1 MLTATILLIIFFALM
16 LIGVPI
22 AYSMLITSFVTLT
35 FVHPEIPT
43 LIVPQRIFGGVNNF
57 ILLCIPFFILAGE
70 LMSMTQLFDRL
81 IKVSNAIVGHIKGA
95 LSHINIV
102 VSMFFAGI
110 TGAATA
116 DTSAVGSLLIPA
128 MVKQGYTRS
137 YSTAVTVVSSVIG
150 VIIPPSN
157 LMVVAA
163 LATSTSVAALLLG
176 GLIPGIL
183 AGLAMLTW
191 SIIYGVSKGFP
202 AAPKMSWGERI
213 HVFFH
218 GLPALGIPVVLMG
231 GILGGIMTPTEAAAV
246 SIIYALIVGPIMMQR
261 FPPLRQLY
269 ESSLMVLGRV
279 SAVMTCVGTA
289 LVMGWIFA
297 IAEVPDAIA
306 AFITSITTNGTLIT
320 IGMLLTYVI
329 IGTFLDPLPAILIF
343 SPIFQPLA
351 ESLGISTVHFA
362 VVMVFG
368 LAIGLATPPVG
379 SCLFVGAAIS
389 GIGVEK
395 FTKDLIPFILAMI
408 LVLILIA
415 FVPVLVTFVP
425 EVMLRK

>member
-1 MLTATILLIIFFALM
+1 MLTATILLILFFGLM

-22 AYSMLITSFVTLT
+22 AYSMLITCFITLKV
-35 FVHPEIPT
+35 VHPEIPT
-43 LIVPQRIFGGVNNF
+43 LIIPQRIYGGVNNF

-183 AGLAMLTW
+183 AGLAQLTW
-191 SIIYGVSKGFP
+191 SIIYGVTKGFP
-202 AAPKMSWGERI
+202 AEPKMSWGERLR
-213 HVFFH
+213 VFWY

-231 GILGGIMTPTEAAAV
+231 GILGGIMTPTEAADI
-246 SIIYALIVGPIMMQR
+246 SIIYALIVGPIMMRR

-269 ESSLMVLGRV
+269 DSALVVLGRV

-320 IGMLLTYVI
+320 LGMLLTYLV

-343 SPIFQPLA
+343 TPIFQPLA
-351 ESLGISTVHFA
+351 ESLGISPIHFA

-395 FTKDLIPFILAMI
+395 FTKDLIPFIIAM
-408 LVLILIA
+408 LVVLILIA
-415 FVPVLVTFVP
+415 FIPPLVTFVP

>member
-1 MLTATILLIIFFALM
+1 
-16 LIGVPI
+16 
-22 AYSMLITSFVTLT
+22 
-35 FVHPEIPT
+35 
-43 LIVPQRIFGGVNNF
+43 
-57 ILLCIPFFILAGE
+57 
-70 LMSMTQLFDRL
+70 
-81 IKVSNAIVGHIKGA
+81 VSNAIVGHIKGA

-191 SIIYGVSKGFP
+191 SIIYGVYKGFP
-202 AAPKMSWGERI
+202 AAPKMSWGERLQ
-213 HVFFH
+213 VFFH

-246 SIIYALIVGPIMMQR
+246 SIIYALIVGPILMQR

-351 ESLGISTVHFA
+351 ESLGISPVHFA

-395 FTKDLIPFILAMI
+395 FTRDLIPFILAMI

-415 FVPVLVTFVP
+415 FVPALVTFVP
-425 EVMLRK
+425 EVVLRK

>member
-43 LIVPQRIFGGVNNF
+43 LIVPQRIYGGVNNF

-70 LMSMTQLFDRL
+70 LMAMTQLFDRL

-128 MVKQGYTRS
+128 MVKQGYTKS
-137 YSTAVTVVSSVIG
+137 YATAVTVVSSVIG

-183 AGLAMLTW
+183 AGLAQLTW
-191 SIIYGVSKGFP
+191 SIIYGITKGFP
-202 AAPKMSWGERI
+202 AEPKMSWGERLHI
-213 HVFFH
+213 FFH

-246 SIIYALIVGPIMMQR
+246 S
-261 FPPLRQLY
+261 
-269 ESSLMVLGRV
+269 
-279 SAVMTCVGTA
+279 
-289 LVMGWIFA
+289 
-297 IAEVPDAIA
+297 
-306 AFITSITTNGTLIT
+306 
-320 IGMLLTYVI
+320 
-329 IGTFLDPLPAILIF
+329 
-343 SPIFQPLA
+343 
-351 ESLGISTVHFA
+351 
-362 VVMVFG
+362 
-368 LAIGLATPPVG
+368 
-379 SCLFVGAAIS
+379 
-389 GIGVEK
+389 
-395 FTKDLIPFILAMI
+395 
-408 LVLILIA
+408 
-415 FVPVLVTFVP
+415 
-425 EVMLRK
+425 

>member
-1 MLTATILLIIFFALM
+1 
-16 LIGVPI
+16 
-22 AYSMLITSFVTLT
+22 
-35 FVHPEIPT
+35 
-43 LIVPQRIFGGVNNF
+43 
-57 ILLCIPFFILAGE
+57 
-70 LMSMTQLFDRL
+70 
-81 IKVSNAIVGHIKGA
+81 
-95 LSHINIV
+95 
-102 VSMFFAGI
+102 
-110 TGAATA
+110 
-116 DTSAVGSLLIPA
+116 
-128 MVKQGYTRS
+128 
-137 YSTAVTVVSSVIG
+137 
-150 VIIPPSN
+150 
-157 LMVVAA
+157 
-163 LATSTSVAALLLG
+163 
-176 GLIPGIL
+176 
-183 AGLAMLTW
+183 
-191 SIIYGVSKGFP
+191 
-202 AAPKMSWGERI
+202 
-213 HVFFH
+213 
-218 GLPALGIPVVLMG
+218 
-231 GILGGIMTPTEAAAV
+231 
-246 SIIYALIVGPIMMQR
+246 MQR

>member
-1 MLTATILLIIFFALM
+1 MLTATVLLILFFALM

-22 AYSMLITSFVTLT
+22 AYSMLITSFLTLK

-81 IKVSNAIVGHIKGA
+81 IQVSNAIVGHIKGA

-183 AGLAMLTW
+183 AGLAQLSW
-191 SIIYGVSKGFP
+191 SIIYGVTKGFP
-202 AAPKMSWGERI
+202 SEPKMSWGQRLR
-213 HVFFH
+213 VFWY

-231 GILGGIMTPTEAAAV
+231 GILGGIMTPTEAADV
-246 SIIYALIVGPIMMQR
+246 SIIYALIVGPIMVQR
-261 FPPLRQLY
+261 FPRLRQLY
-269 ESSLMVLGRV
+269 ESALVVLGRV
-279 SAVMTCVGTA
+279 SAVMICVGTA

-306 AFITSITTNGTLIT
+306 AFITSITTNGTLI
-320 IGMLLTYVI
+320 ILGMLVTYLI

-351 ESLGISTVHFA
+351 ESLGVSPVHFA

-379 SCLFVGAAIS
+379 SCLYVGAAIS

-395 FTKDLIPFILAMI
+395 FTKDLIPFIIAMFVVL
-408 LVLILIA
+408 LVIA
-415 FVPVLVTFVP
+415 FIPPLVTFVP